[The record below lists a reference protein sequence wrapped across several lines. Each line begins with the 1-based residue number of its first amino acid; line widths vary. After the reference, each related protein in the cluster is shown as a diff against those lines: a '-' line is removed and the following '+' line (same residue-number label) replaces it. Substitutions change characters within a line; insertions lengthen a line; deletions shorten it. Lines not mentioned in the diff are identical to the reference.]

1 MTRTMQALRDWVGPS
16 SPMPADG
23 PRTLAVAAGKGG
35 VGVSTTTSLL
45 ALGAAAAGRRTLL
58 VDAAPSGGSLSA
70 VLGIDVDAA
79 VSGGASAFAFHELS
93 PRLRFTGLRPA
104 RWHGP
109 GERQAALR
117 RLGAHY
123 ADREFVI
130 LDAGATWD
138 GVMAVL
144 SAGAER
150 LLAVS
155 TADRLSVVATYALIK
170 LVNERFPGLPVT
182 VLLNHCEPAEGA
194 AAFSRIASGVE
205 AFLGRTVMPAGSFP
219 SDDALRAAADAGA
232 SPMSIEGPAVHA
244 ARLLAELL
252 SARGARRSRPPM
264 RLS

>member
-1 MTRTMQALRDWVGPS
+1 MTRSLQALRDWVGQGS
-16 SPMPADG
+16 AVTADG
-23 PRTLAVAAGKGG
+23 YRSLAVAAGKGG
-35 VGVSTTTSLL
+35 VGVSTTSSLL

-70 VLGIDVDAA
+70 VLGVDVDAA
-79 VSGGASAFAFHELS
+79 VNGGASGFAFHEIS

-117 RLGAHY
+117 RLGSHY
-123 ADREFVI
+123 AEQDFVI
-130 LDAGATWD
+130 IDAGATSD
-138 GVMAVL
+138 GVLAVL
-144 SAGAER
+144 TAGVER

-194 AAFSRIASGVE
+194 SAFARIASGVE
-205 AFLGRTVMPAGSFP
+205 AFLGRTVTPAGTLP
-219 SDDALRAAADAGA
+219 SDEALRATSEAGV
-232 SPMSIEGPAVHA
+232 SPMSIEGPAAHA

-252 SARGARRSRPPM
+252 SARPARRPRTPM